1 MMTGLTGVVSRSDS
15 PVSGEGPQRVGVMDM
30 RDNVPRDFE
39 PGQRL
44 SVSLDDGG

>member
-15 PVSGEGPQRVGVMDM
+15 AVSREEPQRVGVMDM

-39 PGQRL
+39 PCQRL
-44 SVSLDDGG
+44 SVCLNDGG